1 MTIDEKLNSTK
12 NFEEVENAVKIFNE
26 LIKKV
31 CTNSKRDK
39 TFILLLMFILR
50 NKKSSNDLI
59 LALFYTFL

>member
-31 CTNSKRDK
+31 CTNSKR
-39 TFILLLMFILR
+39 
-50 NKKSSNDLI
+50 
-59 LALFYTFL
+59 